1 MSFLFGL
8 GRDLDLSLFV
18 TPVSPQ
24 ALFKKKILVKCFVS
38 VVFLCFLEP
47 SSLHILRKLYGQAT
61 SPTLVSVTSYYFLAV
76 RWPHCDPVFPPFA
89 KPPS

>member
-24 ALFKKKILVKCFVS
+24 ALLKKKILVKCFVS

-47 SSLHILRKLYGQAT
+47 SSLHILRKLYGQET
-61 SPTLVSVTSYYFLAV
+61 SPAPYFSYLLFSGGQMATL
-76 RWPHCDPVFPPFA
+76 
-89 KPPS
+89 

>member
-24 ALFKKKILVKCFVS
+24 ALLEGRNNGFLKKKKMILVKCFVS

-47 SSLHILRKLYGQAT
+47 SSLHILGKLYGQAT
-61 SPTLVSVTSYYFLAV
+61 SPTPSFSYFLFSGGQMATL
-76 RWPHCDPVFPPFA
+76 
-89 KPPS
+89 